1 MNPKALIPERS
12 KKRLIE
18 VCFLPEAHVWRSDTH
33 HTAGVSV
40 RTRQTYDDGTTRE
53 VWECVHFDSG
63 SRELEPYVRAVA
75 GLVRLLRADA
85 VAVLM
90 QRDWGKD
97 VMVSG
102 YSGD

>member
-12 KKRLIE
+12 KKRLTE

-53 VWECVHFDSG
+53 VWECVHVERLSP
-63 SRELEPYVRAVA
+63 ELDPIIRGVA
-75 GLVRLLRADA
+75 WLVHTLRADA

-90 QRDWGKD
+90 QRDWGKGVAVIGHSD
-97 VMVSG
+97 
-102 YSGD
+102 D